1 MAANEIQ
8 QQLRV
13 VLEQLKELL
22 RDQDYQSASESNDAG
37 EWGIA
42 FETVCAQLYEYE
54 IRIPRA
60 VYMRLQAL
68 GAAMGM
74 PAKTWQI
81 LESLID

>member
-42 FETVCAQLYEYE
+42 FETVCA
-54 IRIPRA
+54 
-60 VYMRLQAL
+60 AL
-68 GAAMGM
+68 
-74 PAKTWQI
+74 
-81 LESLID
+81 

>member
-42 FETVCAQLYEYE
+42 FETVCASFMNTKFGFRVLF
-54 IRIPRA
+54 I
-60 VYMRLQAL
+60 
-68 GAAMGM
+68 
-74 PAKTWQI
+74 
-81 LESLID
+81 

>member
-1 MAANEIQ
+1 MVVNEIQ
-8 QQLRV
+8 QQVRA
-13 VLEQLKELL
+13 VLEQLKGLL
-22 RDQDYQSASESNDAG
+22 REQDYHSAMESNDAG

-42 FETVCAQLYEYE
+42 FETICAQLYEYE

-60 VYMRLQAL
+60 IYMRLQAI